1 MLEMEIFEED
11 NEDTKRKL
19 VSIRTVDN
27 IKPIDNADN
36 FCQWLLEKF
45 SFESET
51 VMLAPAT
58 GFYSITDL
66 GTDEVRIAYVLK
78 IEDLKRAMKCLEEAL
93 KIYPGRKITEMAEFD
108 FKIFVKHMDH
118 LKIKEEFWWNLS
130 TCQTEWI
137 KQSTDLVLK
146 TENLKFEFDI
156 IKNMLSINSDLL
168 HINST
173 SHEHYQQ
180 YFDEETK
187 SIIAKAFEADVETYK
202 YKF

>member
-1 MLEMEIFEED
+1 MSAVILKGQHNINFVHIPKSAGSSISVWLKNNKGNSDCIEFHHIHPHADYLNEQSKNFTFAVVRNPWDRAVSAYEYIKFKTPVAPKLFEEFHK
-11 NEDTKRKL
+11 N
-19 VSIRTVDN
+19 
-27 IKPIDNADN
+27 
-36 FCQWLLEKF
+36 
-45 SFESET
+45 
-51 VMLAPAT
+51 
-58 GFYSITDL
+58 Y
-66 GTDEVRIAYVLK
+66 
-78 IEDLKRAMKCLEEAL
+78 
-93 KIYPGRKITEMAEFD
+93 RKITEMAEFD
-108 FKIFVKHMDH
+108 FKIFVKHMDQ

-146 TENLKFEFDI
+146 TENLQFEFDI